1 MKKLF
6 LLVFLFTG
14 TVTLMAQEGVT
25 LKQSKTLKLEE
36 VPPTWPGCT
45 GSINQKNNCLR
56 QKLANHAVKNM
67 KFAKDHKQGAKI
79 IVDMVIN
86 KEGKPVIKKVEGGT
100 PGMQQSVKNA
110 ILSMPQ
116 IKPGNIGGTAK
127 ESKLT
132 LPFQF

>member
-1 MKKLF
+1 MKKLL
-6 LLVFLFTG
+6 LLVLLFTG
-14 TVTLMAQEGVT
+14 ATTLMAQEGVT
-25 LKQSKTLKLEE
+25 MKESKTLKLEE

-45 GSINQKNNCLR
+45 GSINQKNHCLR
-56 QKLANHAVKNM
+56 QKLATHAVKNM

-86 KEGKPVIKKVEGGT
+86 KEGRPVIKKVEGGT
-100 PGMQQSVKNA
+100 AGMQKSVKDA
-110 ILSMPQ
+110 IMSMPK
-116 IKPGNIGGTAK
+116 IKPGNIGGTPK